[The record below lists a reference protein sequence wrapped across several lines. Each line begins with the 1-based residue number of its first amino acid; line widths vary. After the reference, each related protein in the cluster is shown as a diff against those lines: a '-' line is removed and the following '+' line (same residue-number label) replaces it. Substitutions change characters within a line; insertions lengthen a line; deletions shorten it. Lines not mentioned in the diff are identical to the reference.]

1 MLSES
6 LVWKVRGDFMKINKF
21 LLTSI
26 FVFALLLFP
35 CFPSKA
41 ALPVVNGNSY
51 TWTLDNSGWRMKDD
65 NGNPVSSWVSYKNDT
80 YYLNESGFIK
90 TGWVIYEKGWYFLD
104 DSGKLVKDKWVYGTY
119 YVDSEGKMTKKK

>member
-1 MLSES
+1 
-6 LVWKVRGDFMKINKF
+6 MKTNKF

-35 CFPSKA
+35 CFSSKA
-41 ALPVVNGNSY
+41 ALPVVNGNNY
-51 TWTLDNSGWRMKDD
+51 TWVLDNSGWRMKDD